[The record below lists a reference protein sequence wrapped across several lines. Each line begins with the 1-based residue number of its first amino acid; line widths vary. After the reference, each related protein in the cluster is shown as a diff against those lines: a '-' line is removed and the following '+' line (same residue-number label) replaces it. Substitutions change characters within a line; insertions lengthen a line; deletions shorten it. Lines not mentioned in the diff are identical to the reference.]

1 MFHSYLI
8 TVPGFE
14 HRADPTVEHLRQSGL
29 LAVSWFNRFMGIN
42 GTVAGLSCTNAHLL
56 PDGSVYTPTPA
67 HTSLC
72 LNHWFL
78 WQRIKDAHWADT
90 PHYSLILEDDVRLV
104 DGWYDKLV
112 RALEDVPDD
121 WDLLFIGSC
130 YARHHGAVHVKGDV
144 WKTEKPNC
152 THAYFVR
159 HKALPVLLNKC
170 QRIYTNIDWALVEQ
184 AIPHLKSFAILP
196 RIAHQ
201 FTMENLAE

>member
-14 HRADPTVEHLRQSGL
+14 HRADPTVDHLEKSGL
-29 LAVSWFNRFMGIN
+29 LAVSWFERFIGIN
-42 GTVAGLSCTNAHLL
+42 GVTAGLSCTNAHLL
-56 PDGSVYTPTPA
+56 PDGSTYTPTPA
-67 HTSLC
+67 QTSLC

-78 WQRIKDAHWADT
+78 WQRIAKMAAVDLAG
-90 PHYSLILEDDVRLV
+90 YSLIMEDDVRLV
-104 DGWYDKLV
+104 DGWLQKMCV
-112 RALEDVPDD
+112 ALEDIPDD
-121 WDLLFIGSC
+121 WDLLYMGSC
-130 YARHHGAVHVKGDV
+130 FARIHGAVHVNGDV

-159 HKALPVLLNKC
+159 HKALPVLLDKC

-184 AIPHLKSFAILP
+184 AIPHLKTFAILP
-196 RIAHQ
+196 RLANQ